1 MNKELTMISLKRSLS
16 EIESC
21 YSIIYDRASSENN
34 TRDDL
39 FMKELVDVLPPI
51 EALVYTYA
59 RYGEIHPNYVLEKLT
74 LAKSMIDTQIDY
86 WERRKK

>member
-1 MNKELTMISLKRSLS
+1 MDKELTMTALRRSLYK
-16 EIESC
+16 IEDC

-39 FMKELVDVLPPI
+39 FMKELVDVLLPI

-74 LAKSMIDTQIDY
+74 LAKNIIATQIDY
-86 WERRKK
+86 WERR